1 MAETSKLTDEELVE
15 KMIRGDETAFS
26 EIYIRKQPP
35 IYRFVMHMTNS
46 QTAAEDISQEV
57 FIALIEMAH
66 TFNAARASLSTYL
79 YGIARKQVLRWLQTP
94 HCRRRIHPNSGQQN
108 ESAAGASPNTTE
120 NDPFSALVRGN
131 QIEMVRT
138 AIQSLP
144 RKYREAVA
152 LCDLEELS
160 YAEAAGILHCAVG
173 TVRSRLHRARQLL
186 IEKLAANLGEEKEK
200 KTREHSYELPTL

>member
-1 MAETSKLTDEELVE
+1 MPETSKLTDEELVE

-66 TFNAARASLSTYL
+66 TFDAGRATLSTYL

-94 HCRRRIHPNSGQQN
+94 HRRRWIHPNSGQQN
-108 ESAAGASPNTTE
+108 ESAAEAPPNTTE

-144 RKYREAVA
+144 RKYHEVVA

-186 IEKLAANLGEEKEK
+186 IEKLAANLGEEREK
-200 KTREHSYELPTL
+200 KTRENSYELPTL